1 MLFDTLR
8 HNLMKQPISA
18 PTIAIGFMG
27 GVVLPI
33 LLTNAMATRR
43 PNSIYKDMDKGELLD
58 IRQDLRQLNRR
69 VTNIHNQIDH
79 TATAADPDYDFNDML
94 F

>member
-1 MLFDTLR
+1 
-8 HNLMKQPISA
+8 
-18 PTIAIGFMG
+18 
-27 GVVLPI
+27 
-33 LLTNAMATRR
+33 
-43 PNSIYKDMDKGELLD
+43 MDKGELLD

-79 TATAADPDYDFNDML
+79 TDTAADPDYDFNDML